1 MNTMKWLMQREYWEN
16 KGMLLW
22 APSIIAGLMVAFTA
36 VMLIIGNKMEM
47 HINGESLA
55 RFHEMTSVQRH
66 ELASAIGA
74 AFPMMA
80 TPLYILMGFVMF
92 FYCLGALYDDRR
104 DRSIL
109 FWKSLPLSD
118 TITVLSK
125 VAVAT
130 VAAPLIVAVI
140 GFVASLAIMLMTSIA
155 LSFHGLNVFG
165 DLLSSTNLW
174 LSPFRMLALIPIYL
188 LWALPT
194 VGWLLMVSSWAR
206 SMVFL
211 WAVGAPL
218 MTGALLAWANYAFK
232 LGVNI
237 EWFFSQVVLRLL
249 GSVLPGAW
257 LIFDR
262 SVYGA
267 ADKSMRHADKVDG
280 MQAGQVVSF
289 FNEAYAS
296 LASPTL
302 WIGVAAGVAMIAV
315 AIWMR
320 RWREEN

>member
-16 KGMLLW
+16 KGMLFW
-22 APSIIAGLMVAFTA
+22 APAVIAGLMVAFTA
-36 VMLIIGNKMEM
+36 VMLIIGNNMEM
-47 HINGESLA
+47 HFNGDSLT
-55 RFHEMTSVQRH
+55 RFHEMTTVQRH
-66 ELASAIGA
+66 ELASAVGA

-80 TPLYILMGFVMF
+80 TPLYILMGFVIF

-109 FWKSLPLSD
+109 FWKSLPVSD
-118 TITVLSK
+118 VTTVLSK

-130 VAAPLIVAVI
+130 VAAPLIVAAI
-140 GFVASLAIMLMTSIA
+140 GFVASLTIMLMTA
-155 LSFHGLNVFG
+155 LAISFHGVNVFG

-174 LSPFRMLALIPIYL
+174 LSPFRMLSLLPVYL

-206 SMVFL
+206 SKVFL
-211 WAVGAPL
+211 WAVGTPL

-232 LGVNI
+232 LGINI

-257 LIFDR
+257 FMF
-262 SVYGA
+262 
-267 ADKSMRHADKVDG
+267 DKSAREAMEHAPG
-280 MQAGQVVSF
+280 MENDPTGQIAGF
-289 FNEAYAS
+289 FNQAYSS
-296 LASPTL
+296 LASPVL
-302 WIGVAAGVAMIAV
+302 WIGVAAGVAMIAA

>member
-16 KGMLLW
+16 KGMLFW
-22 APSIIAGLMVAFTA
+22 TPAIIAGLMVAFTA
-36 VMLIIGNKMEM
+36 VMLIVGNNMEM
-47 HINGESLA
+47 HFNGEGLS
-55 RFHEMTSVQRH
+55 RFHEMSAVQRH
-66 ELASAIGA
+66 ELASAVGA

-80 TPLYILMGFVMF
+80 TPLYILMSFVVF

-109 FWKSLPLSD
+109 FWKSLPVSD
-118 TITVLSK
+118 VTTVLSK

-130 VAAPLIVAVI
+130 VAAPLIVAAI

-155 LSFHGLNVFG
+155 LSFHGVNVFS

-174 LSPFRMLALIPIYL
+174 LSPFRMLSLIPVYL

-206 SMVFL
+206 NKVFL
-211 WAVGAPL
+211 WAVGTPL

-232 LGVNI
+232 LGINI

-257 LIFDR
+257 FMF
-262 SVYGA
+262 
-267 ADKSMRHADKVDG
+267 DKSAREAMEHAPG
-280 MQAGQVVSF
+280 MENDPTGQIAGF
-289 FNEAYAS
+289 FNQAYNS
-296 LASPTL
+296 LASPAL
-302 WIGVAAGVAMIAV
+302 WVGVAAGVAMIAA

>member
-16 KGMLLW
+16 KGMLFW
-22 APSIIAGLMVAFTA
+22 APAVIAGLMVAFTA
-36 VMLIIGNKMEM
+36 VMLIIGNNMEM
-47 HINGESLA
+47 HFNGDSLT
-55 RFHEMTSVQRH
+55 RFHEMTTVQRH
-66 ELASAIGA
+66 ELASAVGA

-80 TPLYILMGFVMF
+80 TPLYILMGFVIF

-109 FWKSLPLSD
+109 FWKSLPVSD
-118 TITVLSK
+118 VTTVLSK

-130 VAAPLIVAVI
+130 VAAPLIVAAI
-140 GFVASLAIMLMTSIA
+140 GFVASLTIMLMTA
-155 LSFHGLNVFG
+155 LAISFHGVNVFG

-174 LSPFRMLALIPIYL
+174 LSPFRMLSLLPVYL

-206 SMVFL
+206 SKVFL
-211 WAVGAPL
+211 WAVGTPL

-232 LGVNI
+232 LGINM

-257 LIFDR
+257 FMF
-262 SVYGA
+262 
-267 ADKSMRHADKVDG
+267 DKSAREAMEHAPG
-280 MQAGQVVSF
+280 MENDPTGQIAGF
-289 FNEAYAS
+289 FNQAYSS
-296 LASPTL
+296 LASPVL
-302 WIGVAAGVAMIAV
+302 WIGVAAGVAMIAA

>member
-16 KGMLLW
+16 KGMLFW
-22 APSIIAGLMVAFTA
+22 APAVIAGLMVAFTA
-36 VMLIIGNKMEM
+36 VMLIIGNNMEM
-47 HINGESLA
+47 HFNGDSLT
-55 RFHEMTSVQRH
+55 RFHEMTTVQRH
-66 ELASAIGA
+66 ELASAVGA

-80 TPLYILMGFVMF
+80 TPLYILMGFVIF

-109 FWKSLPLSD
+109 FWKSLPVSD
-118 TITVLSK
+118 VTTVLSK

-130 VAAPLIVAVI
+130 VAAPLIVAAI
-140 GFVASLAIMLMTSIA
+140 GFVASLTIILMTA
-155 LSFHGLNVFG
+155 LAISFHGVNVFG

-174 LSPFRMLALIPIYL
+174 LSPFRMLSLIPVYV

-206 SMVFL
+206 SKVFL

-232 LGVNI
+232 LGINI

-257 LIFDR
+257 FIFDNSAR
-262 SVYGA
+262 EA
-267 ADKSMRHADKVDG
+267 MEHAPG
-280 MQAGQVVSF
+280 MENDPTGQISGF
-289 FNEAYAS
+289 FNEAYSS
-296 LASPTL
+296 LASPVL
-302 WIGVAAGVAMIAV
+302 WIGVAAGVAMIAA
-315 AIWMR
+315 AIWLR

>member
-1 MNTMKWLMQREYWEN
+1 
-16 KGMLLW
+16 MLFW
-22 APSIIAGLMVAFTA
+22 APAVIAGLMVAFTA
-36 VMLIIGNKMEM
+36 VMLIIGNNMEM
-47 HINGESLA
+47 HFNGDSLT
-55 RFHEMTSVQRH
+55 RFHEMTTVQRH
-66 ELASAIGA
+66 ELASAVGA

-80 TPLYILMGFVMF
+80 TPLYILMGFVIF

-109 FWKSLPLSD
+109 FWKSLPVSD
-118 TITVLSK
+118 VTTVLSK

-130 VAAPLIVAVI
+130 VAAPLIVAAI
-140 GFVASLAIMLMTSIA
+140 GFVASLTIMLMTA
-155 LSFHGLNVFG
+155 LAISFHGVNVFG

-174 LSPFRMLALIPIYL
+174 LSPFRMLSLIPVYV

-206 SMVFL
+206 SKVFL

-232 LGVNI
+232 LGINI

-257 LIFDR
+257 FIFD
-262 SVYGA
+262 
-267 ADKSMRHADKVDG
+267 KSAREAMEHAPG
-280 MQAGQVVSF
+280 MENDPTGQISGF
-289 FNEAYAS
+289 FNEAYSS
-296 LASPTL
+296 LASPVL
-302 WIGVAAGVAMIAV
+302 WIGVAAGVAMIAA
-315 AIWMR
+315 AIWLR

>member
-16 KGMLLW
+16 KGMLFW
-22 APSIIAGLMVAFTA
+22 TPAIIAGLMVAFTA
-36 VMLIIGNKMEM
+36 VMLIIGNNMEM
-47 HINGESLA
+47 HFNGDSLS
-55 RFHEMTSVQRH
+55 RFHEMTTVQRH
-66 ELASAIGA
+66 QLASAVGA

-80 TPLYILMGFVMF
+80 TPLYILMSFVVF

-109 FWKSLPLSD
+109 FWKSLPVSD
-118 TITVLSK
+118 VTTVLSK

-130 VAAPLIVAVI
+130 VAAPLIVAAI

-155 LSFHGLNVFG
+155 LSFHGVNVFS

-174 LSPFRMLALIPIYL
+174 LSPFRMLSLIPVYL

-206 SMVFL
+206 NKVFL
-211 WAVGAPL
+211 WAVGTPL

-232 LGVNI
+232 LGINI

-257 LIFDR
+257 FMF
-262 SVYGA
+262 
-267 ADKSMRHADKVDG
+267 DKSAREAMEHAPG
-280 MQAGQVVSF
+280 MENDPTGQIAGF
-289 FNEAYAS
+289 FNQAYSS
-296 LASPTL
+296 LASPAL
-302 WIGVAAGVAMIAV
+302 WIGVAAGVAMIAA
-315 AIWMR
+315 AIWLR

>member
-1 MNTMKWLMQREYWEN
+1 MKTMKWLMQREYWEN
-16 KGMLLW
+16 KGMLVW
-22 APSIIAGLMVAFTA
+22 APAIVAGLMVAFTA
-36 VMLIIGNKMEM
+36 VMLIIGNNMEM
-47 HINGESLA
+47 RFNGDSLA
-55 RFHEMTSVQRH
+55 RFHEMTTVQRH
-66 ELASAIGA
+66 EMANAVGA

-80 TPLYILMGFVMF
+80 TPLYILMAFVIF

-109 FWKSLPLSD
+109 FWKSLPVSD
-118 TITVLSK
+118 VTTVLSK

-140 GFVASLAIMLMTSIA
+140 GFVASLAIVLMTSLA
-155 LSFHGLNVFG
+155 FSFHGLNVFG
-165 DLLSSTNLW
+165 DLFSSTNLW
-174 LSPFRMLALIPIYL
+174 LAPFRMLSLIPVYL

-206 SMVFL
+206 GKVFL
-211 WAVGAPL
+211 WAVGTPL
-218 MTGALLAWANYAFK
+218 MTGALLAWANFAFK
-232 LGVNI
+232 LGINI
-237 EWFFSQVVLRLL
+237 EWFFQQVVLRLL

-257 LIFDR
+257 FIFDKGAR
-262 SVYGA
+262 QAMEHSPGMENNPAQQIGQFFGQTYG
-267 ADKSMRHADKVDG
+267 
-280 MQAGQVVSF
+280 
-289 FNEAYAS
+289 S

>member
-16 KGMLLW
+16 KGMLFW
-22 APSIIAGLMVAFTA
+22 APAVIAGLMVAFTA
-36 VMLIIGNKMEM
+36 VMLIIGNNMEM
-47 HINGESLA
+47 HFNGDSLT
-55 RFHEMTSVQRH
+55 RFHEMTTVQRH
-66 ELASAIGA
+66 ELASAVGA

-80 TPLYILMGFVMF
+80 TPLYILMGFVIF

-109 FWKSLPLSD
+109 FWKSLPVSD
-118 TITVLSK
+118 VTTVLSK

-130 VAAPLIVAVI
+130 VAAPLIVAAI
-140 GFVASLAIMLMTSIA
+140 GFLASLTIMLMTA
-155 LSFHGLNVFG
+155 LAISFHGVNVFG

-174 LSPFRMLALIPIYL
+174 LSPFRMLSLLPVYL

-206 SMVFL
+206 SKVFL
-211 WAVGAPL
+211 WAVGTPL

-232 LGVNI
+232 LGINM

-257 LIFDR
+257 FMF
-262 SVYGA
+262 
-267 ADKSMRHADKVDG
+267 DKSAREAMEHASG
-280 MQAGQVVSF
+280 MENDPTGQIAGF
-289 FNEAYAS
+289 FNQAYSS
-296 LASPTL
+296 LASPVL
-302 WIGVAAGVAMIAV
+302 WIGVAAGVAMIAA

>member
-16 KGMLLW
+16 KGMLFW
-22 APSIIAGLMVAFTA
+22 APAVIAGLMVAFTA
-36 VMLIIGNKMEM
+36 VMLIIGNNMEM
-47 HINGESLA
+47 HFNGDSLT
-55 RFHEMTSVQRH
+55 RFHEMTTVQRH
-66 ELASAIGA
+66 ELASAVGA

-80 TPLYILMGFVMF
+80 TPLYILMGFVIF

-109 FWKSLPLSD
+109 FWKSLPVSD
-118 TITVLSK
+118 VTTVLSK

-130 VAAPLIVAVI
+130 VAAPLIVAAI
-140 GFVASLAIMLMTSIA
+140 GFVASLTIMLMTA
-155 LSFHGLNVFG
+155 LAISFHGVNVFG

-174 LSPFRMLALIPIYL
+174 LSPFRMLSLIPVYV

-206 SMVFL
+206 SKVFL

-232 LGVNI
+232 LGINI

-257 LIFDR
+257 FIFD
-262 SVYGA
+262 
-267 ADKSMRHADKVDG
+267 KSAREAMEHAPG
-280 MQAGQVVSF
+280 MENDPTGQISGF
-289 FNEAYAS
+289 FNEAYSS
-296 LASPTL
+296 LASPVL
-302 WIGVAAGVAMIAV
+302 WIGVAAGVAMIAA
-315 AIWMR
+315 AIWLR

>member
-16 KGMLLW
+16 KGMLFW
-22 APSIIAGLMVAFTA
+22 APAIISGLMVAFTA
-36 VMLIIGNKMEM
+36 VMLIVGNNMEM
-47 HINGESLA
+47 HLNGDSLS
-55 RFHEMTSVQRH
+55 RFHEMNATQRH
-66 ELASAIGA
+66 DLANAIGA

-80 TPLYILMGFVMF
+80 TPLYILMGFVVF

-109 FWKSLPLSD
+109 FWKSLPVSD
-118 TITVLSK
+118 VTTVLSK

-130 VAAPLIVAVI
+130 VAAPLIVAAI
-140 GFVASLAIMLMTSIA
+140 GFAASLAIMLMTA
-155 LSFHGLNVFG
+155 LAISFHGVNVFG

-174 LSPFRMLALIPIYL
+174 LSPFRMLSLIPVYL

-206 SMVFL
+206 SKVFL

-257 LIFDR
+257 FIFDR
-262 SVYGA
+262 SA
-267 ADKSMRHADKVDG
+267 QEAMKHAPG
-280 MQAGQVVSF
+280 MENDPAGQISGF
-289 FNEAYAS
+289 FNQTYAS

-302 WIGVAAGVAMIAV
+302 WVGVAAGVAMIAV

>member
-1 MNTMKWLMQREYWEN
+1 MKTMKWLMQREYWEN
-16 KGMLLW
+16 KGMLFW
-22 APSIIAGLMVAFTA
+22 TPAIIAGLMVSFTA
-36 VMLIIGNKMEM
+36 VMLIIGNNMEM
-47 HINGESLA
+47 HFNGEGLS
-55 RFHEMTSVQRH
+55 RFHEMTAVQRH
-66 ELASAIGA
+66 ELANGVGA

-80 TPLYILMGFVMF
+80 TPLYILMSFVIF

-109 FWKSLPLSD
+109 FWKSLPVSD

-130 VAAPLIVAVI
+130 VAAPLIVATI

-155 LSFHGLNVFG
+155 LSFHGVNVFS

-174 LSPFRMLALIPIYL
+174 LSPFRMLSLIPVYL

-206 SMVFL
+206 NKVFL
-211 WAVGAPL
+211 WAVGTPL

-232 LGVNI
+232 LGINI

-257 LIFDR
+257 FMF
-262 SVYGA
+262 
-267 ADKSMRHADKVDG
+267 DKSAREAMQHAPG
-280 MQAGQVVSF
+280 MQNDPAGQISGF
-289 FNEAYAS
+289 FNEAYGS
-296 LASPTL
+296 LASPAL
-302 WIGVAAGVAMIAV
+302 WVGVVAGVGMIAV